1 MILKE
6 KFDLLK
12 GVDNILTLSPAE
24 VKRNLIEN
32 GPRKIFV
39 TMELEKGRIN
49 HFAKEKVYK
58 LISGKK
64 VRQVINVLDL
74 KNYSLPIS
82 MNKKDKK
89 IIINISPFGVDD
101 ILTTKPGPI
110 DLYTTLVYGMV
121 FHAVATKKLVVQPNL
136 HVPISDFFVSL
147 IVQFFGKQ
155 YGLLGSFSSQIVKLK
170 FLTNVYI
177 LQSFFGLTGRNLYT
191 KASVASSFDY
201 REIEDKLKK
210 YNFLNINDYILAL
223 SDFGVLPNINRH
235 IFAGKLLNQF
245 KLNFLPALE
254 DLSRF
259 MGIIAGT
266 SVRGNSFLPT
276 YIFKYNERAYYSI
289 LEIIKKIS

>member
-1 MILKE
+1 MFIKE

-12 GVDNILTLSPAE
+12 GVDNILKLSKSE
-24 VKRNLIEN
+24 IKRNLVDN
-32 GPRKIFV
+32 GPRKIYV
-39 TMELEKGRIN
+39 NIELEKGKIN
-49 HFAKEKVYK
+49 HFAKSKVYK
-58 LISGKK
+58 LISGIKA
-64 VRQVINVLDL
+64 RQIINVLSL
-74 KNYSLPIS
+74 KTYSLPVSI
-82 MNKKDKK
+82 NKPDKK
-89 IIINISPFGVDD
+89 MILNVSPFGVDD
-101 ILTTKPGPI
+101 ILTSKPGPI
-110 DLYTTLVYGMV
+110 NLYTMLVYAMV
-121 FHAVATKKLVVQPNL
+121 FHSVVNKKLIIQPNL

-177 LQSFFGLTGRNLYT
+177 LQSFFGLTGKNLYT

-201 REIEDKLKK
+201 RILEDKLRR
-210 YNFLNINDYILAL
+210 YNFANINDYILAL

-245 KLNFLPALE
+245 KLDFLPALE

-276 YIFKYNERAYYSI
+276 YIYKYNERAYYNI
-289 LEIIKKIS
+289 LEITKKMF

>member
-1 MILKE
+1 MILKQ

-12 GVDNILTLSPAE
+12 GVDNILKLSAPE
-24 VKRNLIEN
+24 VKRNLVEN

-39 TMELEKGRIN
+39 TIELEKGRIT
-49 HFAKEKVYK
+49 HFAKNEVYK
-58 LISGKK
+58 LIQGKK
-64 VRQVINVLDL
+64 IRQILNVLAL
-74 KNYSLPIS
+74 KDYGLSVSINQT
-82 MNKKDKK
+82 DKK
-89 IIINISPFGVDD
+89 ILLNISPFGVDD

-110 DLYTTLVYGMV
+110 DLYTMLVYGIV
-121 FHAVATKKLVVQPNL
+121 FNAVATKKLIVQPNL

-147 IVQFFGKQ
+147 MVKLFGKQ

-177 LQSFFGLTGRNLYT
+177 LQSFFGLKGRDLYT

-201 REIEDKLKK
+201 RTIEDKLKR

-235 IFAGKLLNQF
+235 IIAGKFLTHF
-245 KLNFLPALE
+245 KLEFLPALE

-266 SVRGNSFLPT
+266 SVRGNSFLPN
-276 YIFKYNERAYYSI
+276 YVSKYNERAYYSI
-289 LEIIKKIS
+289 LEITKKIF